1 MLLIASTD
9 TGAMPQVSW
18 RHCCCGLP
26 QLLCTH
32 EQQCSSDS
40 AQVTMIEWQCS
51 RDSDRTTVLK
61 QRASSNAHEPCPTI
75 SHVFPTCLT
84 AISIIPIA
92 MYTWRCVFYMIS
104 TFDTSQLLLPVL
116 NWRASQDLPLQA
128 HADCCLCCGW
138 LQEHVMPHEIEPVP
152 SFPHALPLLC
162 RR

>member
-1 MLLIASTD
+1 MTSLLLRLTTAPLHTWA
-9 TGAMPQVSW
+9 TVLKW
-18 RHCCCGLP
+18 
-26 QLLCTH
+26 
-32 EQQCSSDS
+32 QCSSDNDW
-40 AQVTMIEWQCS
+40 M
-51 RDSDRTTVLK
+51 TVLK
-61 QRASSNAHEPCPTI
+61 GQWPNDSAQATGVQQCTWTLPDNFTL
-75 SHVFPTCLT
+75 VFPTCLT